1 MPKDL
6 PLIVDKMKNTIGA
19 LLFCFAMISCGEKV
33 LEAPENLIPKDK
45 MVDILADLAIITAA
59 KTTNISILTK
69 NKIEPTPYLL
79 KKYGIDSMQLVE
91 SDRYYASLPDEYE
104 EIYIRVE
111 GKLDRQA
118 KVMDAAKK
126 ARDSLRMLELEDG
139 NPNVKPKVR
148 KFKDSLP

>member
-6 PLIVDKMKNTIGA
+6 PLIAVKMKNTIGA
-19 LLFCFAMISCGEKV
+19 LFFCLAIISCGEKV

-69 NKIEPTPYLL
+69 NKVEPTPYLL
-79 KKYGIDSMQLVE
+79 KKYKIDSMQLVE

-104 EIYIRVE
+104 EIYSRVE
-111 GKLDRQA
+111 EKLDRQA
-118 KVMDAAKK
+118 KVMDAAKR
-126 ARDSLRMLELEDG
+126 ARDSLRMLEIEDG
-139 NPNVKPKVR
+139 SPNLKPKDR